1 AGRERRVLAQ
11 RHAQAGR
18 AAGGHGLAV
27 LAHELG
33 IAGDRALGHPDPVD
47 PLDLVE
53 DLLGHGVADLA
64 GVEAAEGLLGADG
77 HVDALGDLLE
87 EVVEAG
93 RDGVGEHVG
102 GGHEADPEHEG
113 RGGRAQP
120 QLVGQEALE
129 RRLAHGRRQPP
140 SFFIRSSTFSAVGLA
155 ISSTMR
161 PSARHSTWSA
171 QAAELRLPV
180 GWSAN
185 TIAGLEA
192 SARAAATRC
201 CWPPDSSAGL
211 WLRRSRS
218 PTASNTRW
226 NPPPAGFWPARG

>member
-1 AGRERRVLAQ
+1 
-11 RHAQAGR
+11 
-18 AAGGHGLAV
+18 
-27 LAHELG
+27 
-33 IAGDRALGHPDPVD
+33 
-47 PLDLVE
+47 
-53 DLLGHGVADLA
+53 
-64 GVEAAEGLLGADG
+64 DG

-102 GGHEADPEHEG
+102 AGHEADPEHDGQGG
-113 RGGRAQP
+113 RGPP

-161 PSARHSTWSA
+161 PSARNSTWSA
-171 QAAELRLPV
+171 KAAEFGSWVTMTMVWPYWSTERRMKPSSSVPEAESRLPV
-180 GWSAN
+180 GSSAN

-201 CWPPDSSAGL
+201 CWPPDRSARLG
-211 WLRRSRS
+211 
-218 PTASNTRW
+218 
-226 NPPPAGFWPARG
+226 AGGPARPPGAV